1 MLELGQLSASH
12 HCANAL
18 PKYSFFQMKETAKS
32 YIGGLERLLI
42 PLLSVSL
49 PILLLF
55 AQKFARVISNQ
66 NVQHLSAKLVFHI
79 SQHQNV
85 RFL

>member
-18 PKYSFFQMKETAKS
+18 PEYSFFQMKETAKS

-49 PILLLF
+49 PIL
-55 AQKFARVISNQ
+55 IIDND
-66 NVQHLSAKLVFHI
+66 KLE
-79 SQHQNV
+79 
-85 RFL
+85 RLAP